1 MRILRRRMV
10 PGLRATLRLVSTRP
24 VRSTFISMVFIGS
37 LQPGYRESAIKHL
50 FGTMARATQ
59 TIELNVHEIA
69 NVSKVSEQLAD
80 CQEVLLSRSSYS
92 GVRFG
97 EHF

>member
-1 MRILRRRMV
+1 
-10 PGLRATLRLVSTRP
+10 
-24 VRSTFISMVFIGS
+24 
-37 LQPGYRESAIKHL
+37 
-50 FGTMARATQ
+50 MARATQ